1 KRIEQDP
8 NVKRQ
13 KDLDARWTK
22 KNNERYY
29 GYKDHVCIDNKQ
41 KLIREYEVTSAE
53 VHDSH
58 VGSFINYWHPSALIH
73 GSFRAIK
80 FRKTQFLEVP

>member
-13 KDLDARWTK
+13 KDLDARWTR

-29 GYKDHVCIDNKQ
+29 GYKDHVCIDNKH
-41 KLIREYEVTSAE
+41 KLIREYEVISTE
-53 VHDSH
+53 VHDSQ
-58 VGSFINYWHPSALIH
+58 VLLNYWVTIAQKMFGRTAPIMVRNVRS
-73 GSFRAIK
+73 RWM
-80 FRKTQFLEVP
+80 